1 MNRELVNEIV
11 DLLVPYMGTPPQRQ
25 ALVRGAL
32 YGCAVLSQ
40 IDWGEDARTFTIN
53 LVNALVNHG
62 ECEPGTPALITLLE
76 SLKSQVGFN
85 KQEAINR
92 LIAEITAEKPQ
103 QTPTQPVIAAF
114 EPPKTVTQET
124 SPPLPTSTPQPTEPK
139 KRWWQR
145 LGKIQIG
152 TLIGL
157 LLAFAALYPEQTR
170 AEVFRALGLLPQAS
184 ETPIGAS
191 TNIQTL
197 EPSATTEPTDTFT
210 STFTDTPT
218 LLAPTAAP
226 TTMPTLEPDVALTF
240 AAALTPTTAR
250 VQPTSLP
257 TDTPSIAAAQSSSV
271 NLLLSREQNIF
282 VVYIPQN
289 PIAGLDTIA
298 FRYTSGSNTRTT
310 LPLGR
315 YPSFGLD
322 FAALTQP
329 ACFVFR
335 VQGDNTPLPMDCQ
348 SSGTLVFTQSL
359 SNADVF
365 WRDGFGQSLT
375 LLVMQGE
382 TQIGLCGAGNA
393 SCEVN
398 IGEAAAASG

>member
-1 MNRELVNEIV
+1 MNPKLFNDIV
-11 DLLVPYMGTPPQRQ
+11 QFLTEHLGKDDDRRARVER
-25 ALVRGAL
+25 AL
-32 YGCAVLSQ
+32 YGCRVLEQINWGGTTSTFAV
-40 IDWGEDARTFTIN
+40 N
-53 LVNALVNHG
+53 LVTTLVNFG

-85 KQEAINR
+85 KQEAFNR

-103 QTPTQPVIAAF
+103 QTPTQPVIAAS

-240 AAALTPTTAR
+240 AAALPPTTAR

-257 TDTPSIAAAQSSSV
+257 TDTLSIAAAQSSSV

-289 PIAGLDTIA
+289 PVAGLENVA

-329 ACFVFR
+329 TCFVFR